1 MHFSQKLPA
10 PKTPVALSRLR
21 FKLLELRKTS
31 GCAEIERA
39 GLKAILTIFNC
50 FRFISIQSCSYSQ
63 FFCERERDVRVRWV
77 PVPPVLSFAFF
88 CEQPFFRSFSGSFFG
103 KLDCATGSWWCGST
117 ILVYLCN
124 SSTCAIAGEKRDAR
138 MQSGL

>member
-50 FRFISIQSCSYSQ
+50 FRFISVQSCSYSQ
-63 FFCERERDVRVRWV
+63 FFCVRER
-77 PVPPVLSFAFF
+77 
-88 CEQPFFRSFSGSFFG
+88 CES
-103 KLDCATGSWWCGST
+103 
-117 ILVYLCN
+117 
-124 SSTCAIAGEKRDAR
+124 
-138 MQSGL
+138 